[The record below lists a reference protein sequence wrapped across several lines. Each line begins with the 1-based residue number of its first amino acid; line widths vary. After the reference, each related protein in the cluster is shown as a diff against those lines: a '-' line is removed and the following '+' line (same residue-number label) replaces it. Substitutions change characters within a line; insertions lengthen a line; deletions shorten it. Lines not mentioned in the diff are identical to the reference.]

1 MRKLLA
7 IVILLTVLRLEAQ
20 TEIFKPSVAGNKLTA
35 PVLYIGASFIY
46 MGGGSTVTLKENGG
60 WWNGDLSVIN
70 QTTGVGPVFLFH
82 NHDAPGSTLNLAAKI
97 AMNPADQIV
106 FKYQVVSKPPG
117 GQPFRPNDLL
127 AKYSG
132 PNKATDPYVS
142 ASSSDANSSVAWR
155 PIAWRF
161 GRRWSVVGRVA
172 PTVLEF
178 GFEDMSDQGGL
189 SPNPATGGVCPCYT
203 YLPAGNLAVDM
214 DFDDIVFQVSNM
226 DIGVFSRSL
235 LTKNFVR

>member
-7 IVILLTVLRLEAQ
+7 IMILFTTLRLQAQ

-46 MGGGSTVTLKENGG
+46 KGGGSTITLKENGG
-60 WWNGDLSVIN
+60 WWNGVLSVIN
-70 QTTGVGPVFLFH
+70 PATNAPVFLFN
-82 NHDAPGSTLNLAAKI
+82 NHDAPGSTKNLAAMI
-97 AMNPADQIV
+97 TMNPGDQIV

-127 AKYSG
+127 PKYSG

-142 ASSSDANSSVAWR
+142 VSTSDSNSNVAWR
-155 PIAWRF
+155 PISWRF
-161 GRRWSVVGRVA
+161 GHRWSVVGRVA

-189 SPNPATGGVCPCYT
+189 SPNPLTCGCGAPYFT
-203 YLPAGNLAVDM
+203 YLPGGNLAVDM